1 MPILNIGTGTGDS
14 ISLIIQYFR
23 DYCSIDI
30 KNTNQEELKES
41 VANNDLLLSI
51 IDDTNFIS
59 VRDYIKNKLDL

>member
-1 MPILNIGTGTGDS
+1 M
-14 ISLIIQYFR
+14 FR
-23 DYCSIDI
+23 DYCSIYI